1 MRKVVVLL
9 LSFSAIASAETTYT
23 RDVARIMQAKC
34 QQCHRPGDVA
44 PFPLM
49 TYDDAVT
56 YADDI
61 KTALNN
67 KTMPPW
73 KPVPGFNE
81 FRDSFAISDDERNTV
96 LAWIDGGTPQ
106 GDAADMPDPQP
117 VSDGPWQLGE
127 PDVILKMPEYTP
139 PPRATDTYRCFVLPT
154 GLTENRFI
162 AAAQALPGNPQITH
176 HVLLFLDETGE
187 AEKFEGQDGQPGYSC
202 FGGPNL
208 TSILTAPSLL
218 TVLSGG
224 IDILNGT
231 LLGGWAPG
239 VRTRRLPDD
248 IGVPI
253 SKGAR
258 IVMQVHYHP
267 AGREGSDQTQL
278 GVWFADTAK
287 IKHRLLNV
295 PIFNTKFTIPPG
307 ASNYEV
313 TASQF
318 VFPFLAGKVITVA
331 PHMHNLGRQIKVEV
345 EDPGGKKRPLIYI
358 DNWDF
363 NWQGFY
369 VSTDPIDIPSG
380 STVRV
385 TAVYDNSE
393 GNPKNPNNPIVP
405 VGWGE
410 RTVDEMCLAFV
421 GVIFNNESLLPLPF
435 SASGR

>member
-1 MRKVVVLL
+1 MRNTLAVLVVC
-9 LSFSAIASAETTYT
+9 SALASAETTYT
-23 RDVARIMQAKC
+23 RDVARIMQVKC
-34 QQCHRPGDVA
+34 QQCHRPNDVA
-44 PFPLM
+44 PFALM

-56 YADDI
+56 YAADI
-61 KTALNN
+61 KTSLNN

-73 KPVPGFNE
+73 KPVPGFNN
-81 FRDSFAISDDERNTV
+81 FADSYALTDEERNTI
-96 LAWIDGGTPQ
+96 LAWVDGGTPQ
-106 GDAADMPDPQP
+106 GDLADMPDPLP
-117 VSDGPWQLGE
+117 VSTSAWQLGD
-127 PDVILKMPEYTP
+127 PDVILTMPEYTP
-139 PPRATDTYRCFVLPT
+139 PPRATDTYRCFALPS

-187 AEKFEGQDGQPGYSC
+187 SEKLEGQDGQPGYTC

-208 TSILTAPSLL
+208 TSTAGDL
-218 TVLSGG
+218 
-224 IDILNGT
+224 LNGT
-231 LLGGWAPG
+231 LLGAWAPG
-239 VRTRRLPDD
+239 ARTRRLPDD

-253 SKGAR
+253 PKGAR
-258 IVMQVHYHP
+258 VVMQVHYHP
-267 AGREGSDQTQL
+267 AGREGSDKTQL

-287 IKHRLLNV
+287 IKHRLLNI
-295 PIFNTKFTIPPG
+295 PIINDKFLIPAG
-307 ASNYEV
+307 AAGYEV
-313 TASQF
+313 TASLS
-318 VFPFLAGKVITVA
+318 VLPFLSGKVITVA

-345 EDPGGKKRPLIYI
+345 QDRDGTKRPLIYI

-369 VSTDPIDIPSG
+369 VPAEPMVVPSG

-410 RTVDEMCLAFV
+410 RTIDEMCLAFI
-421 GVIFNNESLLPLPF
+421 GVIFDNEAFLPLPF
-435 SASGR
+435 SEGSR